1 MVTTPLFLTSY
12 LTSLSA
18 AELSIE
24 VWHSHQP
31 ALDQDRPY
39 DDGI

>member
-1 MVTTPLFLTSY
+1 MTPLFLTSY

-18 AELSIE
+18 AGLSIE
-24 VWHSHQP
+24 IGHSHQP
-31 ALDQDRPY
+31 VPDQAQRY

>member
-1 MVTTPLFLTSY
+1 MTPLFLTSY

-18 AELSIE
+18 AGLSIE
-24 VWHSHQP
+24 IGHSHQP
-31 ALDQDRPY
+31 ALDQERPY